1 MLLLKHEDRAF
12 LLLLIF
18 MEEKVTF
25 TQKKE
30 EQEEININETKKR
43 KLFWERGIKLLIG
56 LVLFLLVVSAPLS
69 LYYFSPLNSVTYP
82 LLKIVPYPVALVK
95 GRQLVTSR
103 EWISS
108 VEAIKQFYQSQDFSK
123 LGLRVDFS
131 TEEGKY
137 RLKIKE
143 KDVLD
148 KLIENK
154 IAERL
159 CQEKGITVSK
169 KEAQKELV
177 TLAQQAGDLTTLAL
191 NTRSLYGWSLN
202 KFRDEIIIPRL
213 CLKKLMADFNQH
225 NSQQDEAINKI
236 KQAEK
241 ELKED
246 NTNFSAVAQKY
257 SEGKSAQ
264 AGGEIGWITE
274 DKIIPAVA
282 KAVSSLHPGERS
294 QIIESPLGW
303 HIILVEDLRE
313 VEKEGKT
320 IKELRLK
327 QIFVRG
333 NSFTVWFLKQKQIAD
348 ILILT
353 REYRWN
359 KQKGE
364 VEFRDE
370 GMRKKEEIL
379 KAKDDGDP
387 SLLLS

>member
-43 KLFWERGIKLLIG
+43 KLFRERGIKLLIG

-387 SLLLS
+387 SLL